1 MRSQARG
8 VDVISPEAL
17 VPDPIERYGPL
28 ALRLLVYAWLSY
40 FFYQAVTTFDEYVPG
55 QYWPFMLSTFRMFTF
70 LPIHEAGHLIFSFF
84 GRTLLILGGSFWQI
98 AFPVLWFIIAARQRS
113 HVAPFPLFWAGENI
127 MDVSLYM
134 RDATLRQMPLLG
146 GHKSGHDWHNLF
158 TDWGILDSAE
168 TWADVMLYLG
178 IVICLVAIC
187 AGIVLAFR
195 RFLNP
200 VSILVPIPEE

>member
-8 VDVISPEAL
+8 VDVTPDEAL

-28 ALRLLVYAWLSY
+28 ALKLLVYGWLTY

-70 LPIHEAGHLIFSFF
+70 LPIHEAGHLIFSLF
-84 GRTLLILGGSFWQI
+84 GRTLMILGGSFWQI
-98 AFPVLWFIIAARQRS
+98 VFPLLWFIIAAKQRS
-113 HVAPFPLFWAGENI
+113 HVAPFPLFWVGENF

-158 TDWGILDSAE
+158 TDLGMLDSAE
-168 TWADVMLYLG
+168 TFADVIFYLG
-178 IVICLVAIC
+178 IVISLVAIA
-187 AGIVLAFR
+187 AGIALAVRTF
-195 RFLNP
+195 FHP
-200 VSILVPIPEE
+200 GPQFVPIPEE